1 MTNGLLH
8 PLRTPRRHRRA
19 HNRRSVDEARA
30 RAHRPEP
37 VTALVE
43 PPHVR
48 HVDEAVERVRCA
60 GGPLDNAAY
69 NCECGYC
76 FSAAVS
82 TTVSCPHC
90 GTDQAW

>member
-8 PLRTPRRHRRA
+8 PLRTPRRRGRA
-19 HNRRSVDEARA
+19 HDRRGLDQGRT

-37 VTALVE
+37 PA
-43 PPHVR
+43 PPAPV
-48 HVDEAVERVRCA
+48 VDEAVERVRCA
-60 GGPLDNAAY
+60 GGPIDHAAY

-90 GTDQAW
+90 GTGQAW